1 MQLDDTY
8 NRLDHR
14 LTQQLDTVR
23 VNINTIHDASVS
35 SVNDICTYAALTFTV
50 INSIFLTCLLR
61 KFWNP
66 IHCAF
71 HYGALLLL
79 STSHICNHKTTH
91 SLRIYYSKVEP
102 LVVVDFRFISV
113 CILACIMSREFTRD
127 SVTKFLLAQF
137 P

>member
-66 IHCAF
+66 IPLCLPLRRPAPVIHEP
-71 HYGALLLL
+71 HLQPQNDPQPQDLLFE
-79 STSHICNHKTTH
+79 S
-91 SLRIYYSKVEP
+91 
-102 LVVVDFRFISV
+102 
-113 CILACIMSREFTRD
+113 
-127 SVTKFLLAQF
+127 
-137 P
+137 